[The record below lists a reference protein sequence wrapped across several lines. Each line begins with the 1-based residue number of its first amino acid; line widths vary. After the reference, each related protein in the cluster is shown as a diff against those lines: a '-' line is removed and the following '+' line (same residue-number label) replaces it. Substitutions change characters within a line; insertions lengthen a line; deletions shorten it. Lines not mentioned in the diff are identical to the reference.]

1 MESSAEIFTMNQW
14 KPVVAMRSSF
24 NLHDSRVDFQTNQ
37 PSMPFLMS
45 PCMPNHPIPKES
57 SRDFNPQWYNTYPW
71 ISYNMEQHHFVC
83 FACQEFMADNMLI
96 FDDWKR
102 VTD

>member
-1 MESSAEIFTMNQW
+1 M
-14 KPVVAMRSSF
+14 
-24 NLHDSRVDFQTNQ
+24 
-37 PSMPFLMS
+37 
-45 PCMPNHPIPKES
+45 
-57 SRDFNPQWYNTYPW
+57 YPW